1 VFFVDVDIMTTDQ
14 LKEVLGNY
22 KWTLLVALI
31 MFAMVGFGYKLARII
46 DEGDSK
52 KVQAQQET
60 IAILSEE
67 NHALTTKVNQ
77 LEVAMELAALTTK
90 VNQLEVA
97 MELATLET
105 ESITNTLSEQK
116 KELEAQQELL
126 SFYERVVA
134 PEKTD
139 EGFAIE
145 GVEVFKLSDNTYQL
159 RLVLLQSKQQKAV
172 INGSLDIAVVGQRNG
187 EVITLKSGE
196 SSLLA
201 EDIKYRF
208 RFFQAVNVT
217 LTIEEDINPETISFS
232 TTVYQYKTRKG
243 SYEISVPWNE
253 ALSVE
258 IE

>member
-1 VFFVDVDIMTTDQ
+1 MFFVDVDIMTTDQ

-67 NHALTTKVNQ
+67 NH
-77 LEVAMELAALTTK
+77 ALTTK

-217 LTIEEDINPETISFS
+217 LTIEEDINPESISFS

>member
-1 VFFVDVDIMTTDQ
+1 MFFVDVDIMTTDQ

-77 LEVAMELAALTTK
+77 LEVAMELA
-90 VNQLEVA
+90 
-97 MELATLET
+97 TLET
-105 ESITNTLSEQK
+105 ESITNTLGEQK
-116 KELEAQQELL
+116 KEIEAQQELL

-187 EVITLKSGE
+187 EAITLKSGE

-208 RFFQAVNVT
+208 RFFQAVNAT
-217 LTIEEDINPETISFS
+217 LTIEEDINPESISFS

-243 SYEISVPWNE
+243 NYEISVPWSE

>member
-1 VFFVDVDIMTTDQ
+1 MFFVDVDIMTTDQ

-77 LEVAMELAALTTK
+77 LEVAMELA
-90 VNQLEVA
+90 
-97 MELATLET
+97 TLET
-105 ESITNTLSEQK
+105 ESITNTLGEQK
-116 KELEAQQELL
+116 KEIEAQQELL

-145 GVEVFKLSDNTYQL
+145 GVEIFKLSDNTYQL

-187 EVITLKSGE
+187 EAITLKSGE

-217 LTIEEDINPETISFS
+217 LTIEEDINPESISFS

-243 SYEISVPWNE
+243 NYEISVPWNE

>member
-1 VFFVDVDIMTTDQ
+1 MFFVDVDIMTTDQ

-52 KVQAQQET
+52 KVQAQRET

-67 NHALTTKVNQ
+67 NH
-77 LEVAMELAALTTK
+77 ALTTK

-187 EVITLKSGE
+187 EAITLKSGE

-243 SYEISVPWNE
+243 NYEISVPWNE

>member
-1 VFFVDVDIMTTDQ
+1 MFFVDVDIMTTDQ

-77 LEVAMELAALTTK
+77 LEVAMELA
-90 VNQLEVA
+90 
-97 MELATLET
+97 TLET
-105 ESITNTLSEQK
+105 ESITNTLGEQK

-172 INGSLDIAVVGQRNG
+172 INGSLDIAVVGERNG
-187 EVITLKSGE
+187 EAITLKSGE

-243 SYEISVPWNE
+243 NYEISVPWNE

>member
-1 VFFVDVDIMTTDQ
+1 MFFVDVDIMTTDQ

-77 LEVAMELAALTTK
+77 LEVAMELA
-90 VNQLEVA
+90 
-97 MELATLET
+97 TLET
-105 ESITNTLSEQK
+105 KSITNTLGEQK

-243 SYEISVPWNE
+243 NYEISVPWNE

>member
-1 VFFVDVDIMTTDQ
+1 MFFVDVDIMTTDQ

-77 LEVAMELAALTTK
+77 LEVAMELA
-90 VNQLEVA
+90 
-97 MELATLET
+97 TLET
-105 ESITNTLSEQK
+105 ESITNTLGEQK

-172 INGSLDIAVVGQRNG
+172 INGSLDIAVVGERNG
-187 EVITLKSGE
+187 EAITLKSGE

-208 RFFQAVNVT
+208 RFFQAVNAT
-217 LTIEEDINPETISFS
+217 LTIEEDINPESISFS

>member
-1 VFFVDVDIMTTDQ
+1 MFFVDVDIMTTDQ

-77 LEVAMELAALTTK
+77 LEVAMELA
-90 VNQLEVA
+90 
-97 MELATLET
+97 TLET
-105 ESITNTLSEQK
+105 ESITNTLGEQK
-116 KELEAQQELL
+116 KEIEAQQELL

-172 INGSLDIAVVGQRNG
+172 INGNLDIAVVGQRNS
-187 EVITLKSGE
+187 EAITLKSGE

-217 LTIEEDINPETISFS
+217 LTIEEDINPESISFS

-243 SYEISVPWNE
+243 NYEISVPWNE

>member
-1 VFFVDVDIMTTDQ
+1 MFFVDVDIMTTDQ

-60 IAILSEE
+60 IAILYEE

-77 LEVAMELAALTTK
+77 LEVAMELA
-90 VNQLEVA
+90 
-97 MELATLET
+97 TLET
-105 ESITNTLSEQK
+105 KSITNTLGEQK

-187 EVITLKSGE
+187 EAITLKSGE

-217 LTIEEDINPETISFS
+217 LTIDEDINPESIAFS

-243 SYEISVPWNE
+243 NYEISVPWNE

>member
-1 VFFVDVDIMTTDQ
+1 MFFVDVDIMTTDQ

-77 LEVAMELAALTTK
+77 LEVAMELA
-90 VNQLEVA
+90 
-97 MELATLET
+97 TLET
-105 ESITNTLSEQK
+105 ESITNTLGEQK

-187 EVITLKSGE
+187 EAITLKSGE

-243 SYEISVPWNE
+243 NYEISVPWSE

>member
-1 VFFVDVDIMTTDQ
+1 MTTDQ

-77 LEVAMELAALTTK
+77 LEVAMELA
-90 VNQLEVA
+90 
-97 MELATLET
+97 TLET
-105 ESITNTLSEQK
+105 ESITNTLGEQK

-187 EVITLKSGE
+187 EAITLKSGE

-208 RFFQAVNVT
+208 RFFQAVNAT
-217 LTIEEDINPETISFS
+217 LTIEEDINPESISFS

-243 SYEISVPWNE
+243 NYEISVPWNE

>member
-1 VFFVDVDIMTTDQ
+1 MTTDQ

-77 LEVAMELAALTTK
+77 LEVAMELA
-90 VNQLEVA
+90 
-97 MELATLET
+97 TLET
-105 ESITNTLSEQK
+105 ESITNTLGEQK

-187 EVITLKSGE
+187 EAITLKSGE

-217 LTIEEDINPETISFS
+217 LTIEEDINPESISFS

-243 SYEISVPWNE
+243 NYEISVPWSD

>member
-1 VFFVDVDIMTTDQ
+1 MFFVDVEIMTTDQ

-22 KWTLLVALI
+22 KWTLLVAFI

-52 KVQAQQET
+52 KVLAQQET

-67 NHALTTKVNQ
+67 NHALTTR
-77 LEVAMELAALTTK
+77 

-105 ESITNTLSEQK
+105 ENITNTLSEQK

-126 SFYERVVA
+126 SFYERVMA

-139 EGFAIE
+139 DGFVIE

-172 INGSLDIAVVGQRNG
+172 INGSLDIAIVGQRNG
-187 EVITLKSGE
+187 ESVTLKSGE
-196 SSLLA
+196 SNLLE
-201 EDIKYRF
+201 EDVKYRF
-208 RFFQAVNVT
+208 RFFQAVNVM
-217 LTIEEDINPETISFS
+217 LTIDEDVDVESIVFS
-232 TTVYQYKTRKG
+232 TSVYQYKTRKG
-243 SYEISVPWNE
+243 NYQISVPWKE

>member
-1 VFFVDVDIMTTDQ
+1 MFFVDVDIMTTDQ

-77 LEVAMELAALTTK
+77 LEVAMELA
-90 VNQLEVA
+90 
-97 MELATLET
+97 TLET
-105 ESITNTLSEQK
+105 ESITNTLGEQK
-116 KELEAQQELL
+116 KEIEAQQELL

-187 EVITLKSGE
+187 EAITLKSGE

-217 LTIEEDINPETISFS
+217 LIIEEDINPESIAFS

-243 SYEISVPWNE
+243 NYEISVPWNE

>member
-1 VFFVDVDIMTTDQ
+1 MTTDQ

-67 NHALTTKVNQ
+67 NH
-77 LEVAMELAALTTK
+77 ALTTK

-187 EVITLKSGE
+187 EAITLKSGE

-217 LTIEEDINPETISFS
+217 LTIEEDINPESISFS

-243 SYEISVPWNE
+243 NYEISVPWNE

>member
-1 VFFVDVDIMTTDQ
+1 MFFVDVDIMTTDQ

-77 LEVAMELAALTTK
+77 LEVAMELA
-90 VNQLEVA
+90 
-97 MELATLET
+97 TLET
-105 ESITNTLSEQK
+105 ESITNTLGEQK
-116 KELEAQQELL
+116 KELEAQQALL

-217 LTIEEDINPETISFS
+217 LIIEEDINPESIAFS

>member
-1 VFFVDVDIMTTDQ
+1 MFFVDVDIMTTDQ

-52 KVQAQQET
+52 KVQAQRET

-77 LEVAMELAALTTK
+77 LEVAMELA
-90 VNQLEVA
+90 
-97 MELATLET
+97 TLET
-105 ESITNTLSEQK
+105 ESITNTLGEQK

-187 EVITLKSGE
+187 EAITLKSGE

-217 LTIEEDINPETISFS
+217 LTIEEDINPESITFS

-243 SYEISVPWNE
+243 NYEISVPWNE

>member
-1 VFFVDVDIMTTDQ
+1 MFFVDVDIMTTDQ

-77 LEVAMELAALTTK
+77 LEVAMELA
-90 VNQLEVA
+90 
-97 MELATLET
+97 TLET
-105 ESITNTLSEQK
+105 ESITNTLGEQK

-172 INGSLDIAVVGQRNG
+172 INGSLDIAVVGERNG
-187 EVITLKSGE
+187 EAITLKSGE

-208 RFFQAVNVT
+208 RFFQAVNAT
-217 LTIEEDINPETISFS
+217 LTIEEDINLESISFS

-243 SYEISVPWNE
+243 NYEISVPWSE

>member
-1 VFFVDVDIMTTDQ
+1 MFFVDVDIMTTDQ

-60 IAILSEE
+60 IAILYEE
-67 NHALTTKVNQ
+67 NH
-77 LEVAMELAALTTK
+77 ALTTK

-105 ESITNTLSEQK
+105 ESITNTLGEQK

-208 RFFQAVNVT
+208 RFFQAVNAT
-217 LTIEEDINPETISFS
+217 LTIEEDINPESISFS

-243 SYEISVPWNE
+243 NYEISVPWNE

>member
-1 VFFVDVDIMTTDQ
+1 MFFVDVDIMTTDQ

-77 LEVAMELAALTTK
+77 LEVAMELA
-90 VNQLEVA
+90 
-97 MELATLET
+97 TLET
-105 ESITNTLSEQK
+105 ESITNTLGEQK

-187 EVITLKSGE
+187 EALTLKSGE

-217 LTIEEDINPETISFS
+217 LIIEEDINPESIAFS

-243 SYEISVPWNE
+243 NYEISVPWNE

>member
-1 VFFVDVDIMTTDQ
+1 MFFVDVDIMTTDQ

-77 LEVAMELAALTTK
+77 LEVAMELA
-90 VNQLEVA
+90 
-97 MELATLET
+97 TLET
-105 ESITNTLSEQK
+105 ESITNTLGEQK

-243 SYEISVPWNE
+243 NYEISVPWSE

>member
-1 VFFVDVDIMTTDQ
+1 MFFVDVDIMTTDQ

-77 LEVAMELAALTTK
+77 LEVAMELA
-90 VNQLEVA
+90 
-97 MELATLET
+97 TLET
-105 ESITNTLSEQK
+105 ESITNTLGEQK
-116 KELEAQQELL
+116 KEIEAQQELL

-187 EVITLKSGE
+187 EAITLKSGE

-208 RFFQAVNVT
+208 RFFQAVNAT
-217 LTIEEDINPETISFS
+217 LTIEEDINPESISFS

-243 SYEISVPWNE
+243 NYEISVPWNE

>member
-67 NHALTTKVNQ
+67 NH
-77 LEVAMELAALTTK
+77 ALTTK

-187 EVITLKSGE
+187 EAITLKSGE

-217 LTIEEDINPETISFS
+217 LTIEEDINPESISFS

-243 SYEISVPWNE
+243 NYEISVPWNE

>member
-1 VFFVDVDIMTTDQ
+1 MFFVDVDIMTTDQ

-77 LEVAMELAALTTK
+77 LEVAMELA
-90 VNQLEVA
+90 
-97 MELATLET
+97 TLET
-105 ESITNTLSEQK
+105 ESITNTLGEQK

-187 EVITLKSGE
+187 EAITLKSGE

-208 RFFQAVNVT
+208 RFFQAINVT
-217 LTIEEDINPETISFS
+217 LIIEEDINPESIAFS

-243 SYEISVPWNE
+243 NYEISVPWNE

>member
-1 VFFVDVDIMTTDQ
+1 MFFVDVDIMTTDQ

-52 KVQAQQET
+52 KVQAQRET

-77 LEVAMELAALTTK
+77 LEVAMELA
-90 VNQLEVA
+90 
-97 MELATLET
+97 TLET
-105 ESITNTLSEQK
+105 ESITNTLGEQK
-116 KELEAQQELL
+116 KEIEAQQELL

-187 EVITLKSGE
+187 EAITLKSGE

-243 SYEISVPWNE
+243 NYEISVPWNE

>member
-1 VFFVDVDIMTTDQ
+1 MFFVDVDIMTTDQ

-77 LEVAMELAALTTK
+77 LEVAMELA
-90 VNQLEVA
+90 
-97 MELATLET
+97 TLET
-105 ESITNTLSEQK
+105 ESITNTLGEQK

-187 EVITLKSGE
+187 EAITLKSGE

-217 LTIEEDINPETISFS
+217 LTIEEDINPESISFS

-243 SYEISVPWNE
+243 NYEISVPWNE

>member
-1 VFFVDVDIMTTDQ
+1 MFFVDVDIMTTDQ

-60 IAILSEE
+60 IALLSEE
-67 NHALTTKVNQ
+67 NN
-77 LEVAMELAALTTK
+77 ALTTK

-105 ESITNTLSEQK
+105 ESITNTLGEQK

-187 EVITLKSGE
+187 EAITLKSGE

-217 LTIEEDINPETISFS
+217 LTIEEDINPESIAFS

-243 SYEISVPWNE
+243 NYEISVPWSE

>member
-1 VFFVDVDIMTTDQ
+1 M
-14 LKEVLGNY
+14 
-22 KWTLLVALI
+22 
-31 MFAMVGFGYKLARII
+31 
-46 DEGDSK
+46 
-52 KVQAQQET
+52 
-60 IAILSEE
+60 
-67 NHALTTKVNQ
+67 
-77 LEVAMELAALTTK
+77 
-90 VNQLEVA
+90 NQLEVA

-105 ESITNTLSEQK
+105 ESITNTLGEQK

-187 EVITLKSGE
+187 EAITLKSGE

-217 LTIEEDINPETISFS
+217 LTIEEDINPESISFS

-243 SYEISVPWNE
+243 NYEISVPWNE

>member
-1 VFFVDVDIMTTDQ
+1 MTTDQ

-77 LEVAMELAALTTK
+77 LEVAMELA
-90 VNQLEVA
+90 
-97 MELATLET
+97 TLET
-105 ESITNTLSEQK
+105 ESITNTLGEQK

-187 EVITLKSGE
+187 EAITLKSGE

-217 LTIEEDINPETISFS
+217 LTIEEDINPESISFS

-243 SYEISVPWNE
+243 NYEISVPWSE

>member
-1 VFFVDVDIMTTDQ
+1 MFFVDVDIMTTDQ

-52 KVQAQQET
+52 KAQAQQET

-77 LEVAMELAALTTK
+77 LEVAMELA
-90 VNQLEVA
+90 
-97 MELATLET
+97 TLET
-105 ESITNTLSEQK
+105 ESITNTLGEQK

-243 SYEISVPWNE
+243 NYEISVPWNE

>member
-1 VFFVDVDIMTTDQ
+1 MVFVDVEIMTTDQ
-14 LKEVLGNY
+14 LKELLGNY
-22 KWTLLVALI
+22 KWTLLVAFI

-52 KVQAQQET
+52 KVLAQQET

-67 NHALTTKVNQ
+67 NHAQTTR
-77 LEVAMELAALTTK
+77 

-105 ESITNTLSEQK
+105 ENITNILSEQK

-126 SFYERVVA
+126 SFYERVMA

-139 EGFAIE
+139 DGFVIE

-172 INGSLDIAVVGQRNG
+172 INGSLDIAIVGQRNG
-187 EVITLKSGE
+187 ESVTLKSGE
-196 SSLLA
+196 SNLLE
-201 EDIKYRF
+201 EDVKYRF
-208 RFFQAVNVT
+208 RFFQAVSVM
-217 LTIEEDINPETISFS
+217 LTIDEDIDVESIVFS
-232 TTVYQYKTRKG
+232 TSVYQYKTRKG
-243 SYEISVPWNE
+243 NYEISVPWKE

>member
-1 VFFVDVDIMTTDQ
+1 MFFVDVDIMTTDQ

-77 LEVAMELAALTTK
+77 LEVAMELA
-90 VNQLEVA
+90 
-97 MELATLET
+97 TLET
-105 ESITNTLSEQK
+105 ESITNTLGEQK

-159 RLVLLQSKQQKAV
+159 RLVLLQSKQQKAI

-187 EVITLKSGE
+187 EAITLKSGE

-217 LTIEEDINPETISFS
+217 LTIEEDINPESISFS

-243 SYEISVPWNE
+243 NYEISVPWSE

>member
-1 VFFVDVDIMTTDQ
+1 MFFVDVDIMTTDQ

-52 KVQAQQET
+52 KVQAQRET

-67 NHALTTKVNQ
+67 NH
-77 LEVAMELAALTTK
+77 ALTTK

-243 SYEISVPWNE
+243 NYEISVPWNE

>member
-1 VFFVDVDIMTTDQ
+1 MFFVDVDIMTTDQ

-52 KVQAQQET
+52 KVQAQRET

-77 LEVAMELAALTTK
+77 LEVAMELA
-90 VNQLEVA
+90 
-97 MELATLET
+97 TLET
-105 ESITNTLSEQK
+105 ESITNTLGEQK

-217 LTIEEDINPETISFS
+217 LTIEEDINPESISFS

-243 SYEISVPWNE
+243 NYEISVPWNE

>member
-1 VFFVDVDIMTTDQ
+1 MFFVDVDIMTTDQ

-67 NHALTTKVNQ
+67 NHV
-77 LEVAMELAALTTK
+77 LTTK

-105 ESITNTLSEQK
+105 ESITNTLGEQK

-243 SYEISVPWNE
+243 NYEISVPWNE

>member
-1 VFFVDVDIMTTDQ
+1 MFFVDVDIMTTDQ

-67 NHALTTKVNQ
+67 NH
-77 LEVAMELAALTTK
+77 ALTTK

-217 LTIEEDINPETISFS
+217 LTIEEDINPESISFS

-243 SYEISVPWNE
+243 NYEISVPWSE

>member
-1 VFFVDVDIMTTDQ
+1 MFFIDVEIMTTEQ

-22 KWTLLVALI
+22 KWTLLVAFI
-31 MFAMVGFGYKLARII
+31 MFAMVGFGYKLARIL
-46 DEGDSK
+46 DEGDGK

-67 NHALTTKVNQ
+67 NNALTTKVNQ
-77 LEVAMELAALTTK
+77 LEVAMELAK
-90 VNQLEVA
+90 LEA
-97 MELATLET
+97 ENIATM
-105 ESITNTLSEQK
+105 LSEQR

-126 SFYERVVA
+126 SFYERVMA
-134 PEKTD
+134 PEKSD

-172 INGSLDIAVVGQRNG
+172 INGSLDIAVAGKRNG
-187 EVITLKSGE
+187 EPVTLKSGK
-196 SSLLA
+196 SNLLA
-201 EDIKYRF
+201 EDVKYRF

-217 LTIEEDINPETISFS
+217 LTIEEDINPESISFS

-243 SYEISVPWNE
+243 NYEISVPWNE

>member
-1 VFFVDVDIMTTDQ
+1 MFFVDVDIMTTDQ

-77 LEVAMELAALTTK
+77 LEVAMELA
-90 VNQLEVA
+90 
-97 MELATLET
+97 TLET
-105 ESITNTLSEQK
+105 ESITNTLGEQK

-172 INGSLDIAVVGQRNG
+172 INGSLDISVVGQRNG
-187 EVITLKSGE
+187 QAITLRSGE

-217 LTIEEDINPETISFS
+217 LIIEEDINPESIAFS

-243 SYEISVPWNE
+243 NYEISVPWNE